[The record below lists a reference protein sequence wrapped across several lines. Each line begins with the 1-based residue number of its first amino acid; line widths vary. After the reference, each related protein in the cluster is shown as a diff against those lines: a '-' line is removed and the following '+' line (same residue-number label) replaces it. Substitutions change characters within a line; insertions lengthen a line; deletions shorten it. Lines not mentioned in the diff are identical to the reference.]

1 MHPLAKIIKETFQ
14 FSITANI
21 SQRKKCISTHYN
33 TKYFYKYIN
42 YKIPNILEGE
52 IYQLCL

>member
-21 SQRKKCISTHYN
+21 SQRKKCISAHYN